1 MDAHTDITLH
11 TLVFLGP
18 LLCLGQFSTTES
30 PLKTMKNAFYFMV
43 KALFVYKIFT
53 FFSWLLG
60 HAGKRL
66 GRKAKVSFRIY
77 DNTHNAQYLKK

>member
-1 MDAHTDITLH
+1 MGAHTGITLH
-11 TLVFLGP
+11 ILVFLGP
-18 LLCLGQFSTTES
+18 PLGLGQFSTTES
-30 PLKTMKNAFYFMV
+30 PLKMMKNAFYFML
-43 KALFVYKIFT
+43 KALFVFKIFT

-77 DNTHNAQYLKK
+77 DNTHNAQYLKN